1 MKEEAAIILTASAP
15 EFGDLVPLMN
25 FLLQVERMVFLP
37 LKAASQMDHYQDS
50 GTGPSEFHISLYAD
64 GLLTSLRCHQGSGA
78 FQEGASRYHWI
89 GSTRGVLCRTLEGAV
104 DGCQSA
110 RRTTSTLPQ
119 STNK

>member
-78 FQEGASRYHWI
+78 FQEGASRVSLDWQH
-89 GSTRGVLCRTLEGAV
+89 TRCALQNVGRCCGWVSE
-104 DGCQSA
+104 CQEDYEH
-110 RRTTSTLPQ
+110 T
-119 STNK
+119 